1 MDQCKLYLFCL
12 LALAGHWRPI
22 GTALGARTTITTQP
36 EVTAV
41 EGGNV
46 VLTCTYAP
54 RTSSAEFGYL
64 TWSKDNQRVATYECG
79 ETCEVSWPDATP
91 RERYDLSVDR
101 SFSGNLTIYGVDLD
115 DEAVYSCS
123 LFTSDLV
130 LLSSDTQLTVN
141 VPPRGVVISDYW
153 ANDYENNSSVQVQV
167 GQSYQ
172 LRCAIISPV
181 KPGVTITWESDGID
195 ISMSDQVDVATPSD
209 SPLISS
215 SRVVEVTPTM
225 GDADKT
231 LRCLASHPSSGI
243 IISSTVRLDV
253 QVCPS
258 SVVVHECPTSVTAGD
273 SATLGCRSAA
283 TSPPPNLYWLYDG
296 VSMSNRTDEFSS
308 GTAEDGSSLLTY
320 TRRFE
325 KQDFGKEFV
334 CCIERT
340 SMCDQLCSDPCRP
353 NVKYPPSNLAVN
365 SSQPL
370 SAVTEGTR
378 NLDVTEGTRNVEMT
392 CWADGNPMSPDNIR
406 WVRVDEAGHAEG
418 SSRNTLRFDRVSRSD
433 AGLYRCT
440 VDNGVGPSSSVHT
453 KILVHHAP
461 NVTNEGRSRVHGNEG
476 DATTLNC
483 VAEAYPKP
491 TITWYSPDN
500 RTKGG
505 SEVMTS
511 ILRQTDYSI
520 LVSSL
525 LHISNIDPAE
535 NYGDYR
541 CEARNDNGVAI
552 SVIKL
557 SGITKPSPPLSVSID
572 TSRTTSKSLTVDWVA
587 GYNGG
592 ALQSFTVKA
601 CMRRECI
608 VYSNISG
615 SHFEIVRLRPFT
627 RYQVMVKAV
636 NDFGESDYTTGH
648 VTSTAHVVAL
658 YDFEDGGSVVTRSK
672 SNQTHSSLPADLCFR
687 VEYEN
692 GIGGGRTPGKSCVKF
707 GGRIPLNNSASSSR
721 LWIVSCGNSAL
732 DACSE
737 ADRVLIPTPA
747 ALQDPQENAGLSMTT
762 LVAIAA
768 GAAVCVLAVVIVIA
782 AWHWNRK
789 RAGSSVWQQKSM
801 RSRRLP
807 TLPRTNGTG
816 PPSPS
821 CQEVIDREEN
831 AGVEL
836 YSVNPSMHPYAQLG
850 ELSNTHTINDGD
862 PNRGSSEPMDINRRA
877 PPSAEDVQ
885 RNHLEGTYTTSLSY
899 VPMNSPSCVRVAS
912 QHNNCS
918 SNEPEFLT
926 SPERCRNS
934 PPDLAD
940 DVATGLLVNLE
951 DGRTRPSED
960 LGYYSVPKGTRAA
973 ELSEI
978 SETTPSLLAVD

>member
-1 MDQCKLYLFCL
+1 MAKVK
-12 LALAGHWRPI
+12 
-22 GTALGARTTITTQP
+22 ALGARTTITTQP
-36 EVTAV
+36 QVTAV
-41 EGGNV
+41 EGDNV

-64 TWSKDNQRVATYECG
+64 TWSKDNDNIATFECG
-79 ETCEVSWPDATP
+79 QTCEVSWPDATP
-91 RERYDLSVDR
+91 RERYDLSVDM
-101 SFSGNLTIYGVDLD
+101 SFSGNLTIYRVNLD
-115 DEAVYSCS
+115 DEGVYSCS
-123 LFTSDLV
+123 LFTSEFV

-153 ANDYENNSSVQVQV
+153 SNDYDNNSSVQVQV

-172 LRCAIISPV
+172 LRCAILSPA

-209 SPLISS
+209 SRLISS
-215 SRVVEVTPTM
+215 SRLVEVTPTL

-231 LRCLASHPSSGI
+231 LRCLATHPSSGR
-243 IISSTVRLDV
+243 IISSSVRLDV
-253 QVCPS
+253 QV
-258 SVVVHECPTSVTAGD
+258 HDCPTSVTAGD

-353 NVKYPPSNLAVN
+353 DVKYPPSNVAVN

-370 SAVTEGTR
+370 SDVTEGTR

-392 CWADGNPMSPDNIR
+392 CWADGNPMGPDNIR
-406 WVRVDEAGHAEG
+406 WVRIDEAGHAEG

-483 VAEAYPKP
+483 VAEAYPEP

-505 SEVMTS
+505 SEVTKS

-557 SGITKPSPPLSVSID
+557 SGITKPSPPLSVSVD

-601 CMRRECI
+601 CVRRECI

-615 SHFEIVRLRPFT
+615 SHFEIVRLLPFT
-627 RYQVMVKAV
+627 RYQVKVKAV

-648 VTSTAHVVAL
+648 ATSTAPLSPSELDVVAQ

-672 SNQTHSSLPADLCFR
+672 SNQSHSSLPANLCFR

-692 GIGGGRTPGKSCVKF
+692 EVGGGRTPGKSCVKF

-721 LWIVSCGNSAL
+721 MWIVSCGSSAL

-737 ADRVLIPTPA
+737 ADRVLIPTPGEFEYQA
-747 ALQDPQENAGLSMTT
+747 VLGLRAITWVSWSMD
-762 LVAIAA
+762 
-768 GAAVCVLAVVIVIA
+768 
-782 AWHWNRK
+782 
-789 RAGSSVWQQKSM
+789 QKSLGHYM
-801 RSRRLP
+801 RR
-807 TLPRTNGTG
+807 
-816 PPSPS
+816 
-821 CQEVIDREEN
+821 
-831 AGVEL
+831 
-836 YSVNPSMHPYAQLG
+836 YANQVALG
-850 ELSNTHTINDGD
+850 HF
-862 PNRGSSEPMDINRRA
+862 
-877 PPSAEDVQ
+877 
-885 RNHLEGTYTTSLSY
+885 
-899 VPMNSPSCVRVAS
+899 VR
-912 QHNNCS
+912 
-918 SNEPEFLT
+918 
-926 SPERCRNS
+926 
-934 PPDLAD
+934 
-940 DVATGLLVNLE
+940 
-951 DGRTRPSED
+951 
-960 LGYYSVPKGTRAA
+960 
-973 ELSEI
+973 
-978 SETTPSLLAVD
+978 